1 MKLTPHDIFVSVIGG
16 FCVALVA
23 MLTVGLFWLL

>member
-1 MKLTPHDIFVSVIGG
+1 MKLTPHHIFVGAIGG

-23 MLTVGLFWLL
+23 MLTVGLVWLL